1 MSVNVDIDTHRVRTL
16 AGLLHL
22 EAVAQTVQEAQ

>member
-1 MSVNVDIDTHRVRTL
+1 MSANVDIDTHRTRTL

-22 EAVAQTVQEAQ
+22 EASAETLNGE

>member
-1 MSVNVDIDTHRVRTL
+1 MSISTRTASRTL